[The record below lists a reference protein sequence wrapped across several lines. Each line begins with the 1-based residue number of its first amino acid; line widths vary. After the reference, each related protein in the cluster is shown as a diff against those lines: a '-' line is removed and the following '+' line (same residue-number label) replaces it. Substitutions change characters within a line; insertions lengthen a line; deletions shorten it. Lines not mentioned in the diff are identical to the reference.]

1 MAIKLA
7 TKLDERGTLLAR
19 YRAMAE
25 EASDIIVLHEGGR
38 IVFSTGALDRLLK
51 RTPEEFQ
58 DGNYLDL
65 VHPDDMDE
73 ALMVRGTPPPGE
85 IWAATYRVRHA
96 DGHYLWFEIRTRGV
110 YDENTSEFLREVS
123 VGRDVTE
130 RKENEL
136 RILAA
141 QDRAEAAN
149 RAKSAFLANMS
160 HELRTPLNA
169 IMGFADAMQ
178 GELFGPLGDQRYREY
193 LVAIRD
199 AGERLLGMVSN
210 ILDMAKME
218 SGSVSVQ
225 LQSFDLRVVAG
236 ECIGLMSVEASRKGI
251 ALEQMLEIGEVSADP
266 TAVRKMLFNLLSN
279 AVRFTPAGG
288 RVGVESSCKGD
299 DWLLCVRD
307 SGIGMSAEQ
316 LSRLSLPFEQ
326 LCSNAAL
333 ARNGAGAGTGL
344 ALVRALTEAH
354 GGHMQIDS
362 AAGKGTA
369 VSLHFPRHPQ
379 QAQRNR

>member
-7 TKLDERGTLLAR
+7 TKLDERETLLAR

-25 EASDIIVLHEGGR
+25 EPSDIIVLHEGGR

-110 YDENTSEFLREVS
+110 YDENTGEFLREVS

-225 LQSFDLRVVAG
+225 PQSFDLRVVAD

-266 TAVRKMLFNLLSN
+266 AAVRKILFNLLSN

-288 RVGVESSCKGD
+288 RVRVESSCEGD
-299 DWLLCVRD
+299 DWLLHVRD
-307 SGIGMSAEQ
+307 SGSGMGAEQ
-316 LSRLSLPFEQ
+316 LGRVSLPFEQ

-333 ARNGAGAGTGL
+333 ARNGAGAGAGL
-344 ALVRALTEAH
+344 ALVCALTEAH

-369 VSLHFPRHPQ
+369 VS
-379 QAQRNR
+379 